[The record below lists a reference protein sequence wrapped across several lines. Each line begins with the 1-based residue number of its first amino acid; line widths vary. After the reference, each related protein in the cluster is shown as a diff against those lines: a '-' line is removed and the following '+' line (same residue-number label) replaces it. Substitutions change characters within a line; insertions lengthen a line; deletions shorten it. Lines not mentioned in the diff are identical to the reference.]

1 MEDSHIAHTDLD
13 NGVSLFGVLMV
24 TEVGAIIKVWIKKSV
39 ALISSAAD
47 RSGLCLQSLPVFH
60 VGQEVALWVKENF
73 KKELVKLQSFK
84 SKLYR
89 EALEEVFV
97 KLDE

>member
-1 MEDSHIAHTDLD
+1 MHTVNLTMEC
-13 NGVSLFGVLMV
+13 LFSAFLMV
-24 TEVGAIIKVWIKKSV
+24 TEVGKV
-39 ALISSAAD
+39 LREESAAWISLAVD
-47 RSGLCLQSLPVFH
+47 KDGLCLQSLTVFH

-89 EALEEVFV
+89 EALEEIFV
-97 KLDE
+97 KLDEQM

>member
-1 MEDSHIAHTDLD
+1 
-13 NGVSLFGVLMV
+13 MV
-24 TEVGAIIKVWIKKSV
+24 TEVGEIIKVWNTKSSA
-39 ALISSAAD
+39 ALISFAVDST
-47 RSGLCLQSLPVFH
+47 GLCLQSLTVFH

-73 KKELVKLQSFK
+73 RKELVKLQSFK

-97 KLDE
+97 KLDEQM